1 MSTPIG
7 MSTPIVAT
15 RGLTK
20 RFGAV
25 IAADNV
31 TIEIGPR
38 EILGVIGANGAGK
51 TTFVNMVTGYLK
63 PDQGTILFRGTDITG
78 LPPREV
84 TRLGIHRSFQVAQL
98 FPNLSV
104 RDNVQVAI
112 ASTERPRPSLTAAL
126 RTPESI
132 AHVDTILA
140 RLGLQDA
147 AARATT
153 ELPQGRR
160 KLLDIALAM
169 VGRSAVLLLDEPTSG
184 ISAGEKFPL
193 MDLVLHAVAADE
205 AAVLFVEHD
214 MELIE
219 RYAQRVVAFYEGR
232 VIADGSPAAVLAD
245 RDVRRY
251 VVGAELHRRIESA
264 PA

>member
-1 MSTPIG
+1 MSE
-7 MSTPIVAT
+7 PIVAA
-15 RGLTK
+15 RGLKK

-25 IAADNV
+25 VAADDV

-63 PDQGTILFRGTDITG
+63 PDEGTIMFRGADITR

-104 RDNVQVAI
+104 LDNILVAL
-112 ASTERPRPSLTAAL
+112 ASAERTRPSLMAAL
-126 RTPESI
+126 RTRGSI
-132 AHVDTILA
+132 ARAEAILA
-140 RLGLQDA
+140 KLGLQDD

-193 MDLVLHAVAADE
+193 MDLVLEAVVAEE
-205 AAVLFVEHD
+205 AAVMFVEHD
-214 MELIE
+214 MELVE
-219 RYAQRVVAFYEGR
+219 RYAERVIAFYEGR
-232 VIADGSPAAVLAD
+232 VIADGAPAEVLVD
-245 RDVRRY
+245 PDVRRY
-251 VVGAELHRRIESA
+251 VVGMELHRRPEGT
-264 PA
+264 PT